1 MDWTLGRFLMK
12 NTKSIFLVKT
22 NFGPANARLGD
33 LPDLPSPKK
42 SKLKNQIWRYN
53 ILRTPSEKV
62 SRYLFSDLLEQKGRK
77 AASLQ

>member
-12 NTKSIFLVKT
+12 NTQSIFLVKT

-42 SKLKNQIWRYN
+42 SKLKNQI
-53 ILRTPSEKV
+53 
-62 SRYLFSDLLEQKGRK
+62 
-77 AASLQ
+77 